1 MYMSDFKI
9 HTVETAPDES
19 KDILQKINDK
29 WGFIPNF
36 MAVIAESP
44 AMLESYIAINDI
56 FDKTSLTET
65 ERQIILMTNANKH
78 ECPYCMAA
86 HTTVSQMA
94 KIPADVIESLR
105 DNTPIKDKKL
115 EALRKFTSIIN
126 ETRGWPSKN
135 EVNDFLAA
143 GYSKEVILDIIVG
156 TAMKVMSNYTN
167 HITDTKID
175 EVFETNAWGK

>member
-1 MYMSDFKI
+1 MSDFKI

-78 ECPYCMAA
+78 ECSYCMAA

-94 KIPADVIESLR
+94 KIPDDVIESLR
-105 DNTPIKDKKL
+105 DNKPIKDKKL

-167 HITDTKID
+167 HIDRKS
-175 EVFETNAWGK
+175 VV

>member
-1 MYMSDFKI
+1 MTEFNL
-9 HTVETAPDES
+9 HTIETAPAGS
-19 KDILQKINDK
+19 KDVLQKINDK

-44 AMLESYIAINDI
+44 AMLESYMALNDI

-78 ECPYCMAA
+78 ECTYCMAA
-86 HTTVSQMA
+86 HTTVSQMS
-94 KIPADVIESLR
+94 KVPGDVIESLR
-105 DNTPIKDKKL
+105 DNKPIEDKKL

-126 ETRGWPSKN
+126 ETRGWPSEN

-175 EVFETNAWGK
+175 EVFEANSWSK

>member
-1 MYMSDFKI
+1 
-9 HTVETAPDES
+9 
-19 KDILQKINDK
+19 
-29 WGFIPNF
+29 
-36 MAVIAESP
+36 
-44 AMLESYIAINDI
+44 
-56 FDKTSLTET
+56 
-65 ERQIILMTNANKH
+65 MTNANKH
-78 ECPYCMAA
+78 ECTYCMAA

-94 KIPADVIESLR
+94 KVPDDVIESLR
-105 DNTPIKDKKL
+105 DNKPIKDKKL

-126 ETRGWPSKN
+126 ETRGWPSEN

-167 HITDTKID
+167 HITNTKID

>member
-1 MYMSDFKI
+1 
-9 HTVETAPDES
+9 
-19 KDILQKINDK
+19 
-29 WGFIPNF
+29 
-36 MAVIAESP
+36 
-44 AMLESYIAINDI
+44 
-56 FDKTSLTET
+56 
-65 ERQIILMTNANKH
+65 
-78 ECPYCMAA
+78 MAA

-94 KIPADVIESLR
+94 KIPDDVIESLR
-105 DNTPIKDKKL
+105 DNKPIKDKKL

>member
-1 MYMSDFKI
+1 MTKFNL
-9 HTVETAPDES
+9 HTIDTAPAES
-19 KDILQKINDK
+19 KDILQKISDK

-44 AMLESYIAINDI
+44 AMLESYMALNDI

-78 ECPYCMAA
+78 ECTYCMAA

-94 KIPADVIESLR
+94 KVPDDVIESLR
-105 DNTPIKDKKL
+105 DNKPIKDKKL

-126 ETRGWPSKN
+126 ETRGWPSEN

-167 HITDTKID
+167 HITNTKVD
-175 EVFETNAWGK
+175 EVFETNAWSK